1 MPGVKV
7 PADVEREDRLAF
19 GLTARQ
25 LAILAGSA
33 VAGYGL
39 ADALGA
45 VLPEPLPLAAGG
57 LVVLAGLSLALL
69 RHAGLAG
76 DRLALAAARFVA
88 APRRRVLAPEGLPAP
103 LPGAPKTARVTRLEL
118 PLRAILS
125 SGVVELGDGSH
136 CLLLTARGSGFELRA
151 AAEQAAL
158 VAAFA
163 RFLNGLSEPLQIVVQ
178 SERISLEGPAGRLE
192 QQAATRSAPI
202 RAAARSHAAYL
213 RSLGGAS
220 EPLRR
225 RRIVLVLRASGQ
237 RATAEVALA
246 RAADQAGELLAAA
259 GVELTTLAGEEA
271 AALLARSFDPPGP
284 GAGVRLTGTISAAA
298 A

>member
-7 PADVEREDRLAF
+7 PADIEREDRLAF

-39 ADALGA
+39 TDALGA
-45 VLPEPLPLAAGG
+45 VLPEPFPLAAGG

-76 DRLALAAARFVA
+76 DRLALAAARFAA
-88 APRRRVLAPEGLPAP
+88 APRRRVLAPDGLPAA
-103 LPGAPKTARVTRLEL
+103 LPGTPRTARVVPLEL
-118 PLRAILS
+118 PLRAILP
-125 SGVVELGDGSH
+125 SGVVALGDGSH
-136 CLLLTARGSGFELRA
+136 CLLLAARGSGFELRA
-151 AAEQAAL
+151 AAEQSAL

-178 SERISLEGPAGRLE
+178 SERISLAGLAGRLE
-192 QQAATRSAPI
+192 QAAAARSAPI

-213 RSLGGAS
+213 RSLGGET

-225 RRIVLVLRASGQ
+225 RRIVLVLRVGGQ
-237 RATAEVALA
+237 RATAEAALA

-259 GVELTTLAGEEA
+259 AVELTTLAGEEA

-284 GAGVRLTGTISAAA
+284 GAGVQLTGTIRAAA
-298 A
+298 